1 MESINKMEDRKIK
14 KVAQT
19 HLPTKYGKFIL
30 SVYKDN
36 EEKEH
41 VVMEVGD
48 IQDPV
53 LVRLHSSCV
62 TGDIFGS
69 LKCDCGEQLE
79 ESMRMIQKEKSGL
92 ILYLNQEGR
101 GIGLTNKIKAYAL
114 QEKGYDTVE
123 ANKKLG
129 LPIDA
134 RDYKIAAEILK
145 DFGVSQVRIL
155 SNNPDKDEQLVQY
168 GITVVERVP
177 LEIQPH
183 DENREYLRV
192 KKEKMR
198 HILSYV

>member
-145 DFGVSQVRIL
+145 DFGISQVRIL

>member
-145 DFGVSQVRIL
+145 DFGISQVRIL

-183 DENREYLRV
+183 DENRDYLRV

>member
-177 LEIQPH
+177 LEIEPH